1 MSKIWRFL
9 SKLRPATLG
18 LLLLA
23 APGTSIGESGAQPLD
38 SIIAA
43 AEATSRARAEQY
55 GFDNVSVEV
64 RPLDGRL
71 RLPACGE
78 ELKGA
83 IPQTASVPGTVSVR
97 VSCAE
102 PKPWSIYVRSRVIAQ
117 RSVPVLAHP
126 LARGA
131 VVTENDIKM
140 VNMPVDSVVN
150 GIIFDPRQ
158 ILGMELVRP
167 LNSGTTFRVNQLRQP
182 NVIKRGQV
190 VTLRAGAGGLQ
201 VEIQGKALSD
211 ATEGERVRVSN
222 LTSGRQVE
230 GTANSDGS
238 VTVR

>member
-1 MSKIWRFL
+1 M
-9 SKLRPATLG
+9 
-18 LLLLA
+18 LLLA
-23 APGTSIGESGAQPLD
+23 LPGTSVGENSMQPLG

-43 AEATSRARAEQY
+43 AEAASVARAQQY

-64 RPLDGRL
+64 RPLDSRL

-78 ELKGA
+78 DLNGA
-83 IPQTASVPGTVSVR
+83 IPQSASVPGTISVR

-102 PKPWSIYVRSRVIAQ
+102 PKPWSIYVRARIIAQ

-126 LARGA
+126 LARGTII
-131 VVTENDIKM
+131 TEKDIKM
-140 VNMPVDSVVN
+140 VDMPVDSVVN
-150 GIIFDPRQ
+150 GIIFDPQQ
-158 ILGMELVRP
+158 ILGRELARP
-167 LNSGTTFRVNQLRQP
+167 LNGGTTFRINQLREP

-211 ATEGERVRVSN
+211 ATAGERVLVSN

>member
-1 MSKIWRFL
+1 MSKIWRL
-9 SKLRPATLG
+9 LPPAALA
-18 LLLLA
+18 LLLCAVPGIA
-23 APGTSIGESGAQPLD
+23 ASNEGAQPLD
-38 SIIAA
+38 TIIAA
-43 AEATSRARAEQY
+43 AEAASKERAQQY

-71 RLPACGE
+71 RLPTCGKA
-78 ELKGA
+78 LNGA

-102 PKPWSIYVRSRVIAQ
+102 PKPWSIYVRTRVIAQ

-131 VVTENDIKM
+131 LISEKDIKM
-140 VNMPVDSVVN
+140 VDMPVDSVVN
-150 GIIFDPRQ
+150 GIIFDPQQ
-158 ILGMELVRP
+158 ILGKELVRP
-167 LNSGTTFRVNQLRQP
+167 LNGGTTFRVNQLREP

-201 VEIQGKALSD
+201 VEIQGKALGN
-211 ATEGERVRVSN
+211 AAEGERVRVSN
-222 LTSGRQVE
+222 LSSGRQVE
-230 GTANSDGS
+230 GTANADGS